1 MLQLKKSFDVR
12 GCARSNF
19 FKLFCLQLVLNVFKI
34 ESEIIRILFSEE
46 KNETKK
52 FISLT
57 GFFRFLMLPL
67 VNDLNFINGVYGKF
81 STSSKELPP
90 ITFLNGL

>member
-1 MLQLKKSFDVR
+1 MLQLKKRFDLR

-19 FKLFCLQLVLNVFKI
+19 FKLFCLQLVLKI

-81 STSSKELPP
+81 STSSKELTT